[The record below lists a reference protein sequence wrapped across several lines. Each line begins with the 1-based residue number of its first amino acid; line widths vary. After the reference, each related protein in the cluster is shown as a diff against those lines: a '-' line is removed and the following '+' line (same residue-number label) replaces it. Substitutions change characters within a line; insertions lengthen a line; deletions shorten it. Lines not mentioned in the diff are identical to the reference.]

1 MLKAWRTAE
10 EAGGPA
16 DFWGT
21 DLSSIVVGL
30 DIGTT
35 FIKAVIGEVD
45 EDDNISIIGFAKKP
59 SQGLRN
65 GVIVNIDAA
74 VAAIN
79 ATVDAAE
86 QSAGVDVSAV
96 FTAIG
101 GGQVESLNSEG
112 DTVVDQSD
120 RCRTLE
126 ITEEAKRRA
135 INAST
140 AISTPMDKK
149 MLHTIPQEY
158 YVDNLP
164 GTKDPIGT
172 MGKRLKVKVH
182 IILANETA
190 CNNLVQCIG
199 RAGYECCGIWSKTLV
214 ASFATIHEDEMDL
227 GSILIDLGGGTTDV
241 MVVNKGAPVFMASIP
256 VGGNLV
262 TNDIAVVKGIPV
274 SAAEKIKVESG
285 CCWINENDE
294 AEEVI
299 IPSVGGRPPEETTQ
313 YELCDII
320 QPRVAEIF
328 SMVRSEVVH
337 HANLT
342 QLNGSIVLTGGGAKM
357 PGVVELAQNVWGTT
371 SVRIGEVSDVGGL
384 DKGYRDPEFA
394 TAVGLVDRNRSTQI
408 NSKSRKKS
416 TQDFE
421 KGENFLG
428 KLWHNLF

>member
-1 MLKAWRTAE
+1 MSSI
-10 EAGGPA
+10 
-16 DFWGT
+16 

-35 FIKAVIGEVD
+35 FIKAVIGELD
-45 EDDNISIIGFAKKP
+45 KDDKLSIIGYAKKP

-86 QSAGVDVSAV
+86 QIAGVDVDSV

-101 GGQVESLNSEG
+101 GSQVESLNSEG
-112 DTVVDQSD
+112 DTVVDDRSD
-120 RCRTLE
+120 RYRTLE
-126 ITEEAKRRA
+126 ITEEAKVRA
-135 INAST
+135 IGAST
-140 AISTPMDKK
+140 AISIPMDKK
-149 MLHTIPQEY
+149 MLHCIPQEY
-158 YVDNLP
+158 FVDDLP
-164 GTKDPIGT
+164 GVKDPLGM

-190 CNNLVQCIG
+190 WNNLEQCII
-199 RAGYECCGIWSKTLV
+199 RAGYECNGTRSKTLV
-214 ASFATIHEDEMDL
+214 AAMATIHEDEMDL

-285 CCWINENDE
+285 CCWINGS
-294 AEEVI
+294 EESETVI
-299 IPSVGGRPPEETTQ
+299 IPGVGGRPPEETTQ
-313 YELCDII
+313 YELCEII
-320 QPRVAEIF
+320 QPRVDEIF
-328 SMVRSEVVH
+328 SMVKAEIVH

-342 QLNGSIVLTGGGAKM
+342 QLNGSIILTGGGAKM
-357 PGVVELAQNVWGTT
+357 AGIVELAQSVWGTT
-371 SVRIGEVSDVGGL
+371 SVRIGEVSDLGGL
-384 DKGYRDPEFA
+384 DKGYRDPDFA
-394 TAVGLVDRNRSTQI
+394 TAVGLVDSNRSFRA
-408 NSKSRKKS
+408 NSKSKKKNAQVS
-416 TQDFE
+416 E
-421 KGENFLG
+421 KGENLF
-428 KLWHNLF
+428 KKIWNNLF

>member
-1 MLKAWRTAE
+1 M
-10 EAGGPA
+10 
-16 DFWGT
+16 
-21 DLSSIVVGL
+21 SCIVVGL

-45 EDDNISIIGFAKKP
+45 ETDSVSIIGFSKKP

-79 ATVDAAE
+79 AAVDAAE
-86 QSAGVDVSAV
+86 QAAGVDVTDV

-101 GGQVESLNSEG
+101 GSQVESLNSEG
-112 DTVVDQSD
+112 DTVVDKTD
-120 RCRTLE
+120 RYRTLE
-126 ITEEAKRRA
+126 ITDEAKNRA
-135 INAST
+135 IGAST

-158 YVDNLP
+158 FVDDLP
-164 GTKDPIGT
+164 GVKDPIGT

-182 IILANETA
+182 IILANETS
-190 CNNLVQCIG
+190 CKNLDQCIK
-199 RAGYECCGIWSKTLV
+199 RAGYECNGIWSKTLV
-214 ASFATIHEDEMDL
+214 AAFATIHEDEMDL

-241 MVVNKGAPVFMASIP
+241 MVVNRGAPVFMASIP

-274 SAAEKIKVESG
+274 SAAEKIKVENG
-285 CCWINENDE
+285 CCWINGSEE
-294 AEEVI
+294 GAEVI
-299 IPSVGGRPPEETTQ
+299 IPGVGGRPPEETTQ
-313 YELCDII
+313 YELCEII

-328 SMVRSEVVH
+328 SMVRAEVIH

-357 PGVVELAQNVWGTT
+357 SGIVELAQSVWETS
-371 SVRIGEVSDVGGL
+371 SVRVGEVSDFGGL

-394 TAVGLVDRNRSTQI
+394 TAVGLVDSNKAYQQI
-408 NSKSRKKS
+408 SKIKKKS
-416 TQDFE
+416 TQDSE
-421 KGENFLG
+421 KPENLLK
-428 KLWHNLF
+428 KLWNNFF

>member
-1 MLKAWRTAE
+1 MSSI
-10 EAGGPA
+10 
-16 DFWGT
+16 DV
-21 DLSSIVVGL
+21 SSIVVGL

-35 FIKAVIGEVD
+35 FIKAVIGELD
-45 EDDNISIIGFAKKP
+45 RDDKLSIIGYAKRP

-86 QSAGVDVSAV
+86 QVAGVAVESV

-101 GGQVESLNSEG
+101 GSQVESLNSEG
-112 DTVVDQSD
+112 DTVVDD
-120 RCRTLE
+120 RSERYRTLE
-126 ITEEAKRRA
+126 ITEEAKGRA
-135 INAST
+135 IGAST
-140 AISTPMDKK
+140 AISIPMDKK
-149 MLHTIPQEY
+149 MLHCIPQEY
-158 YVDNLP
+158 FVDDLP
-164 GTKDPIGT
+164 GVKDPLGM

-190 CNNLVQCIG
+190 WNNLEQCIV
-199 RAGYECCGIWSKTLV
+199 RAGYGCNGTWSKTLV
-214 ASFATIHEDEMDL
+214 AAMATIHEDEMDL

-285 CCWINENDE
+285 CCWISGSEDL
-294 AEEVI
+294 AKVI
-299 IPSVGGRPPEETTQ
+299 IPGVGGRPPEETTQ
-313 YELCDII
+313 YELCEII
-320 QPRVAEIF
+320 QPRVDEIF
-328 SMVRSEVVH
+328 SMVKAEIVH

-342 QLNGSIVLTGGGAKM
+342 QLNGSIILTGGGAKM
-357 PGVVELAQNVWGTT
+357 AGIVELAQSVWGTT
-371 SVRIGEVSDVGGL
+371 SVRIGEVSDLGGL
-384 DKGYRDPEFA
+384 DKGYRDPDFA
-394 TAVGLVDRNRSTQI
+394 TAVGLVDSNKTFRA
-408 NSKSRKKS
+408 NSKSKKKN

-421 KGENFLG
+421 KGENFFA
-428 KLWHNLF
+428 KIWNNLF

>member
-1 MLKAWRTAE
+1 M
-10 EAGGPA
+10 
-16 DFWGT
+16 
-21 DLSSIVVGL
+21 SSIVVGL

-35 FIKAVIGEVD
+35 FIKAVIGEVE
-45 EDDNISIIGFAKKP
+45 EDDSVSIIGFSKKP

-86 QSAGVDVSAV
+86 QAAGVDVTEV

-101 GGQVESLNSEG
+101 GSQVESLNSEG
-112 DTVVDQSD
+112 DTVVDRTD
-120 RCRTLE
+120 RYRTLE
-126 ITEEAKRRA
+126 ITEEAKNRA
-135 INAST
+135 IGAST

-149 MLHTIPQEY
+149 KLHTIPQEY
-158 YVDNLP
+158 FVDDLP
-164 GTKDPIGT
+164 GVKDPIGT

-182 IILANETA
+182 IVLANETA
-190 CNNLVQCIG
+190 CKNLDQCIS
-199 RAGYECCGIWSKTLV
+199 RAGYECHGIWSKTLV
-214 ASFATIHEDEMDL
+214 AAFATIHEDEMDL

-241 MVVNKGAPVFMASIP
+241 MVVNRGAPVFMASIP

-274 SAAEKIKVESG
+274 SAAEKIKVENG
-285 CCWINENDE
+285 CCWLNGNEE
-294 AEEVI
+294 GAEVI

-313 YELCDII
+313 FELCEII

-328 SMVRSEVVH
+328 SMVRAEVVH

-357 PGVVELAQNVWGTT
+357 TGVVELAQSVWGTT
-371 SVRIGEVSDVGGL
+371 SVRIGEVSDFGGL

-394 TAVGLVDRNRSTQI
+394 TAVGLVDSNKGQQQS
-408 NSKSRKKS
+408 SKIKKKS
-416 TQDFE
+416 TQDSE
-421 KGENFLG
+421 KAENLFK
-428 KLWHNLF
+428 KLWNNFF